1 MVVRKEQEENFL
13 LEVLGFKG
21 VKILGEELASKA
33 RVGLSQ
39 YHQVEA
45 DEVVLVRVGQ
55 RVKEVREVFQLVRDI
70 DHHVLDVVGF
80 HSGEYWGPRQILYFY
95 CGKPGHIARDCWSK
109 NRANESQVIEQSNI
123 GKNMTQ

>member
-33 RVGLSQ
+33 RAGLSQ
-39 YHQVEA
+39 YHRVEA
-45 DEVVLVRVGQ
+45 DEVILVRVGQ

-80 HSGEYWGPRQILYFY
+80 TVESVGDQGRYFFFTVVSR
-95 CGKPGHIARDCWSK
+95 GI
-109 NRANESQVIEQSNI
+109 
-123 GKNMTQ
+123 

>member
-1 MVVRKEQEENFL
+1 MVVRKEQEDNFL

-33 RVGLSQ
+33 RAGLSQ
-39 YHQVEA
+39 YHRA

-70 DHHVLDVVGF
+70 DHYVLDVVGF
-80 HSGEYWGPRQILYFY
+80 TVESVGDQDRYFVFTVVSR
-95 CGKPGHIARDCWSK
+95 GI
-109 NRANESQVIEQSNI
+109 
-123 GKNMTQ
+123 